1 HVLAV
6 EIVEPLLGERRR
18 GAQLAGGKS
27 GARPAE
33 AFEMALHESKPVGER
48 ERLGEPYTLDLEAR
62 LRGHAA
68 RVLEHRRD
76 IPVTALLEHDAGAHC
91 RSLRRYLVTAVRSA
105 ACAISAP
112 CC

>member
-1 HVLAV
+1 
-6 EIVEPLLGERRR
+6 
-18 GAQLAGGKS
+18 
-27 GARPAE
+27 
-33 AFEMALHESKPVGER
+33 MALHESKPVGER
-48 ERLGEPYTLDLEAR
+48 ERLGEPYALDLEAG

-76 IPVTALLEHDAGAHC
+76 IPVTALLEHDAGTHC

-112 CC
+112 CCCSSSYRSRNTETPSASSASSIPRRAPTDIRVRMTR